1 MKLAVGVHIVCWFA
15 AQKCKRS
22 HVQKNP
28 WKNPVIEKKEGK
40 KSHPLAVKWK
50 KCKDWEKDTHSTC
63 GLIHVVKPVDEI
75 EKGKDGGEN
84 YPWPSID
91 GVDVCKIW
99 DFDFQLWRA
108 SAQSS
113 LFRLRVSLHAVPP
126 WTARLPV
133 LDPWVIQHHGGGVSR
148 IADAGRDLV
157 PRHFV
162 MDLQR
167 GQQDVPLRV
176 HLQER
181 AQSARCW
188 RSISMIYDGAVNL

>member
-1 MKLAVGVHIVCWFA
+1 MCTLSVDSLHRNAKVCMY
-15 AQKCKRS
+15 KKS
-22 HVQKNP
+22 LKNS
-28 WKNPVIEKKEGK
+28 VLEKKEEK
-40 KSHPLAVKWK
+40 KSSFSCKME
-50 KCKDWEKDTHSTC
+50 KCKEWEKDSHSTW

-75 EKGKDGGEN
+75 EKGKNCGEN

-113 LFRLRVSLHAVPP
+113 LFRLRISLQAVPP
-126 WTARLPV
+126 WTTGLPV

-148 IADAGRDLV
+148 ITDAGGDLV

-167 GQQDVPLRV
+167 GQQDVPLGV
-176 HLQER
+176 HLWEK
-181 AQSARCW
+181 AESAW
-188 RSISMIYDGAVNL
+188 RWCSVSMIYDEAVNL